1 MLWIFDE
8 QLRRIK
14 ILKQYE
20 MAQWSNKF
28 REIGT
33 FSINARYV
41 QENLY
46 LLDKTKTYYILL
58 YSSNDETQTDDW
70 NAKHNVFGKIEKVS
84 KEDEQ
89 DADFASTI
97 KIEGRL
103 IPLLLTK
110 RVTNG
115 TIDSKDTELMTY
127 MQNLIINCFPSAT
140 ERYISLQHRIVK
152 DESIYTDVPITKQ
165 VTGGQLWDNISDYLE
180 QYKLGI
186 RVAPYVVKT
195 HSIATKYNYMSG
207 LTNISDFIVSIET
220 GQNRTRG
227 HGTDTVIFSKSLS
240 NIKRASYSFNAESD
254 MNVAYVA
261 GEGEGDE
268 RKWYELQKDDN
279 NKKSAW
285 NREELWVDAR
295 DIQSGED
302 DEETGETK
310 LTEEEYAALIKQRAV
325 EKFEENTLSD
335 EYTATVNEYNTR
347 YVYMRDYDL
356 GDWVTVQDKDLGIEI
371 DAQIVEV
378 TTTLQNNQMIND
390 ISFEYGTVKRIKA
403 SDIRKL
409 TSKVEA
415 VSGSVESL
423 NKKIGSGTQIGEV
436 ESKIKTIEG
445 NVKNL
450 SENVG
455 TIEGDVGNLDKK
467 VDGID
472 TRVTTVES
480 KITDPLTLSDIFDM
494 FYPVGTIIETV
505 DKNFDPAQK
514 WGGTWTRIKGRVLV
528 GVDEDDAY
536 FDTPE
541 KTGGYK
547 KPNIKVEN
555 LPSHSHSVAVSVS
568 IDETKL
574 EGGMNNIA
582 GQDASWGLTAQGS
595 GIVTNKGDVNGFYPN
610 AKTNTTSYQ
619 DGFWINATHSHTA
632 STTVSCAST
641 GGGQGFEI
649 LQPYTTCYIW
659 KRTA

>member
-14 ILKQYE
+14 ILKKYE
-20 MAQWSNKF
+20 MAQWNNKF

-58 YSSNDETQTDDW
+58 YSSNDKTKNEDW

-84 KEDEQ
+84 KEDDE

-97 KIEGRL
+97 KVEGRL
-103 IPLLLTK
+103 MPMLLTK
-110 RVTNG
+110 RVING
-115 TIDSKDTELMTY
+115 TIDFKDTELMRY
-127 MQNLIINCFPSAT
+127 IQDLIENCFPRTT
-140 ERYISLQHRIVK
+140 ERYVSLKHRMVK
-152 DESIYTDVPITKQ
+152 DTSIYTNVPITKQ

-220 GQNRTRG
+220 GRNRTRG

-240 NIKRASYSFNAESD
+240 NIKRASYSFNAEAD
-254 MNVAYVA
+254 MNVAYIA

-285 NREELWVDAR
+285 NREELWIDAR

-302 DEETGETK
+302 NEETGATK

-335 EYTATVNEYNTR
+335 EYTATVNEHNTR

-390 ISFEYGTVKRIKA
+390 ISFEYGSVKRIKA
-403 SDIRKL
+403 GDIRKL
-409 TSKVEA
+409 ASKVETA
-415 VSGSVESL
+415 SGSVEHL
-423 NKKIGSGTQIGEV
+423 NEKVGGFDTRIGKL
-436 ESKIKTIEG
+436 ESKT
-445 NVKNL
+445 
-450 SENVG
+450 
-455 TIEGDVGNLDKK
+455 
-467 VDGID
+467 
-472 TRVTTVES
+472 
-480 KITDPLTLSDIFDM
+480 TDPITMKDIFNM

-505 DKNFDPAQK
+505 DKSFDPAK
-514 WGGTWTRIKGRVLV
+514 EWGGTWVRIKGRVLV
-528 GVDEDDAY
+528 GVDENDAY
-536 FDTPE
+536 FDVPE

-555 LPSHSHSVAVSVS
+555 LPSHSHAVTVGVT

-574 EGGMNNIA
+574 EGGANNIA
-582 GQDASWGLTAQGS
+582 GQDEKWGVTAQGN
-595 GIVTNKGDVNGFYPN
+595 GIVTNKGDTNGFYPSTR
-610 AKTNTTSYQ
+610 KTTANYH
-619 DGFWINATHSHTA
+619 DGFWINATHKHTA

-641 GGGQGFEI
+641 GGGKGFEV